1 MKSKKNQTPDAWESA
16 VSLINDFLKTKNRPG
31 RPVEGL
37 ADRLRPDDRRR
48 CQNLFYGVI
57 RNITLIEWAINQN
70 MRRPPKGVLR
80 ALLLAAG
87 YELLAAVGGEGAAVE
102 QVVHHAVG
110 KAKRLVSAPEARLA
124 NAVLRKVPELL
135 RARLEEKPSDAP
147 GLALRYS
154 HPEWLVIK
162 WLREH
167 GFDKTRILLEWN
179 QRPADDFLRVFGP
192 LPSEASDG
200 LEPTPWP
207 RFYRIVAGGWE
218 AARAL
223 LASGRGYI
231 QDPSTRLAP
240 ELLSPSGG
248 ENVLD
253 LCSAPGGKT
262 LLLADALQ
270 PGGGPGPVCLDRPGA
285 RFRRLEEN
293 LARYPWCGAR
303 PAAGELPG
311 VTPADLEARGL
322 PGRYDAVLLD
332 VPCSNTGV
340 FRRRADARWSL
351 TAGAMRELT
360 GLQQSFL
367 QAAAAFVR
375 PGGRLVYST
384 CSIEPEENREMV
396 EAFVAAAGGTFSLES
411 AHPHFPWDTGHDGG
425 GAFLLR
431 REGGGGS

>member
-37 ADRLRPDDRRR
+37 TDRLPPDERRR

-70 MRRPPKGVLR
+70 MRRSPKGVLR

-87 YELLAAVGGEGAAVE
+87 YELLASVRGQGAAVE

-124 NAVLRKVPELL
+124 NAVLRKVPEIL
-135 RARLEEKPSDAP
+135 RARLEETPSDAP
-147 GLALRYS
+147 GLAQRYS
-154 HPEWLVIK
+154 HPKWLVKK
-162 WLREH
+162 WLREF
-167 GFDKTRILLEWN
+167 GLEETRGLLEWN
-179 QRPADDFLRVFGP
+179 QRPAEDFLRVFGP
-192 LPSEASDG
+192 LPAEASDG
-200 LEPTPWP
+200 LAPTPWP
-207 RFYRIVAGGWE
+207 GFYRIVDNGWE
-218 AARAL
+218 AARVL

-240 ELLSPSGG
+240 ELLSPSAG

-253 LCSAPGGKT
+253 LCAAPGGKT
-262 LLLADALQ
+262 LLLADALRS
-270 PGGGPGPVCLDRPGA
+270 GGGPGPVCLDRPGV

-293 LARYPWCGAR
+293 LARYPWCAAR
-303 PAAGELPG
+303 PVGAELPG
-311 VTPADLEARGL
+311 VTPADLESRNL
-322 PGRYDAVLLD
+322 PGVYDAVLLD

-340 FRRRADARWSL
+340 FRRRTDARWSL
-351 TAGAMRELT
+351 TPEILRELT
-360 GLQQSFL
+360 GLQAEFL
-367 QAAAAFVR
+367 RSAAAFVR

-384 CSIEPEENREMV
+384 CSIEPEENRELV
-396 EAFVAAAGGTFSLES
+396 EGFATASGGTFTLES
-411 AHPHFPWDTGHDGG
+411 ARPHFPWETGHDGG

-431 REGGGGS
+431 RAE